1 MSPLEITRLV
11 LLVTHLIGLAAIIG
25 PFILQL
31 RRKSG
36 FELAPMLVGSIVQL
50 VTGVALIAVR
60 KVGDLPVIDEKMVVK
75 LVLALV
81 VLGAVV
87 VGLVRQRRLRAAG
100 SDDATVRP
108 WLWVAGV
115 AAIANVVVAVFW
127 R

>member
-1 MSPLEITRLV
+1 MSALEITRLV

-60 KVGDLPVIDEKMVVK
+60 KTEGLAVIDEKMLVK
-75 LVLALV
+75 LVLAVLV
-81 VLGAVV
+81 LAAVV
-87 VGLVRQRRLRAAG
+87 VGIVRQRRLRRAG
-100 SDDATVRP
+100 SSDAPVR
-108 WLWVAGV
+108 LWMIVAGV
-115 AAIANVVVAVFW
+115 LAIANVVVAVFW

>member
-1 MSPLEITRLV
+1 MSALEITRLV

-60 KVGDLPVIDEKMVVK
+60 KTEDLAVIDEKMLVK
-75 LVLALV
+75 LVLAVLV
-81 VLGAVV
+81 LAAVV
-87 VGLVRQRRLRAAG
+87 IGMVRQRRLRRSG
-100 SDDATVRP
+100 SSDAPVR
-108 WLWVAGV
+108 LWMIVAGV
-115 AAIANVVVAVFW
+115 LAIANVVVAVFW